1 MRKIFRLPNEVVKFL
16 KTQVAQMAAENEGK
30 FEDLHRNASGYLFH
44 CCPKSLNE
52 NTKRTRKLQQK
63 RSGCNGTLRC
73 RQFTGTII
81 LQPFYSTLEQRPTVS
96 LNSTTQKPQ
105 VSQNCALKVQNMP
118 KGGKGGSKL
127 RLPDQTGAGW
137 PALQG
142 P

>member
-1 MRKIFRLPNEVVKFL
+1 MIPPCTPEWSTKEAMVKRTRAL
-16 KTQVAQMAAENEGK
+16 KTVSGRSEVARS
-30 FEDLHRNASGYLFH
+30 LASRGRLAIITSP
-44 CCPKSLNE
+44 CTRANP
-52 NTKRTRKLQQK
+52 KRTRKLQQK
-63 RSGCNGTLRC
+63 RSGFNGTLRC

-96 LNSTTQKPQ
+96 LNSVTQKPQ
-105 VSQNCALKVQNMP
+105 VSQSCALKVQNMP